1 MINDA
6 TILIVDDTKDNI
18 NILLSLLDDFDL
30 LVALNGKKAL
40 SLIQKHDVDLILLDI
55 MMPDMDGYEVCK
67 KLKSQEETKDIPIL
81 FITAKTD
88 EQSIEKAFESGGMDF
103 VTKPFKPKELL
114 ARVKIQLELRKTLKA
129 LEFAA
134 TRDSMTGIYNRREFF
149 IRGKQRFVNNNDNF
163 FAVMIDI
170 DRFKNI
176 NDSYGHAFGDTII
189 KSVAKTILDHITP
202 EAIFGRIGG
211 EEFAIIS
218 ILDSIESLKGCIEG
232 IRELIQLTPH
242 ECNGEIVRV
251 SVSNGIAKR
260 ETGDTIDTLLN
271 RADQALY
278 EAKGSGRNKTCFRI

>member
-55 MMPDMDGYEVCK
+55 MMPDMDGYEVCQ

-88 EQSIEKAFESGGMDF
+88 EKSIEKAFESGGMDF

-149 IRGKQRFVNNNDNF
+149 IRGKQ
-163 FAVMIDI
+163 
-170 DRFKNI
+170 
-176 NDSYGHAFGDTII
+176 
-189 KSVAKTILDHITP
+189 
-202 EAIFGRIGG
+202 
-211 EEFAIIS
+211 
-218 ILDSIESLKGCIEG
+218 
-232 IRELIQLTPH
+232 
-242 ECNGEIVRV
+242 
-251 SVSNGIAKR
+251 
-260 ETGDTIDTLLN
+260 
-271 RADQALY
+271 
-278 EAKGSGRNKTCFRI
+278 